1 MRAELLGQIV
11 GARFA
16 LEAALTELARSGG
29 NVAGVQ
35 NQAQALAQLQRNIGS
50 ASLADLAAM
59 RGEIAAA
66 VTQTHAVIEQGRAA
80 QGPDATDDAALA
92 SLSSRA
98 QVQATSFM
106 RDLHQYDGLLQFDN
120 AEQERAYR
128 QRGEDYRKRYEA
140 GMAQGTPEGAL
151 QASGA
156 AYAQAVDL
164 AAHGGSADPALMRRV
179 DELAASTAA
188 LRARMIRDG
197 KDVSRFDADMC
208 ADLRAIMKSKGK
220 TDAEIDALLAAHPDN
235 PIDAMKAFVADQ
247 AGTVTAKD
255 VATLENKMKE
265 NAAPTAAQDIKPQS
279 ALPLSSSDILA
290 ASLGDVGAELKALG
304 VGIAEHDSNVA
315 PTHGVAAHVAKGD
328 NKTAA
333 LS

>member
-1 MRAELLGQIV
+1 MLGQIV

-80 QGPDATDDAALA
+80 HGPDATEGAELA
-92 SLSSRA
+92 SLAARA
-98 QVQATSFM
+98 QAQATSFM
-106 RDLHQYDGLLQFDN
+106 RDLRQYDALLQFDSD
-120 AEQERAYR
+120 EQERAYR
-128 QRGEDYRKRYEA
+128 QREEDYRKRYEA

-164 AAHGGSADPALMRRV
+164 AGHGGSADPALMRRV
-179 DELAASTAA
+179 DELAASTAT
-188 LRARMIRDG
+188 LRAGMIRDG
-197 KDVSRFDADMC
+197 KDVSKFDADMR
-208 ADLRAIMKSKGK
+208 ADLRAIMRSKGK
-220 TDAEIDALLAAHPDN
+220 SDAEIDALLAAHPDN
-235 PIDAMKAFVADQ
+235 PMEAMKAFVAEQQGAISQHDLDNMTSRVQ
-247 AGTVTAKD
+247 RNSFAPAAIPISQTAVEALATPPEGVT
-255 VATLENKMKE
+255 T
-265 NAAPTAAQDIKPQS
+265 S
-279 ALPLSSSDILA
+279 ALEALADLKMMKLSM
-290 ASLGDVGAELKALG
+290 
-304 VGIAEHDSNVA
+304 AEHDA
-315 PTHGVAAHVAKGD
+315 AAQPAHGVTVQASASGGRGTV
-328 NKTAA
+328 
-333 LS
+333 LSS